1 LYKPSQGWEIAMQ
14 MIGFIA
20 FFVGGVAAVTGVSVS
35 LYAALPKAV
44 LAYAERHGRFQG
56 LAAGE
61 RLANGTR
68 ASEPPA
74 GRRQRLTVGFD
85 SSSLC
90 RE

>member
-74 GRRQRLTVGFD
+74 GRPGRLTVGFD

>member
-1 LYKPSQGWEIAMQ
+1 MQ
-14 MIGFIA
+14 MIGWVT
-20 FFVGGVAAVTGVSVS
+20 FFAAGVAVITGLSVS
-35 LYAALPKAV
+35 LYVALPKAV

-68 ASEPPA
+68 AGEPPA
-74 GRRQRLTVGFD
+74 ERPGRLTVGFD